1 MFSSKNKAVR
11 GLPATWFLATNK
23 HFESKSHDVAF
34 RKILSAMWK
43 MTHPFILRLTVPWI
57 SSITDSPSGPPPPQC
72 PPQVHSPE
80 RLLWGKFIIYLLSAN
95 NQTCPF
101 VTLITSFV
109 SFITCRKRAAV
120 GNPRAYCWRIM
131 RLPSKIREPSLKR
144 DFELIRKNSIFFI
157 RFRCINLRR
166 NYKQTIV
173 VRLQKTTLLLFSMPS
188 CIRQFLQIQISFN

>member
-1 MFSSKNKAVR
+1 MLCSEGR
-11 GLPATWFLATNK
+11 
-23 HFESKSHDVAF
+23 
-34 RKILSAMWK
+34 
-43 MTHPFILRLTVPWI
+43 PFPRNPCETKK
-57 SSITDSPSGPPPPQC
+57 GPPPPQC
-72 PPQVHSPE
+72 PPQVYSPE
-80 RLLWGKFIIYLLSAN
+80 RLLWGKFIIYLLSVN
-95 NQTCPF
+95 NQICPF
-101 VTLITSFV
+101 VTLIMTSLV
-109 SFITCRKRAAV
+109 SFIMCRKRV
-120 GNPRAYCWRIM
+120 YGWRIM